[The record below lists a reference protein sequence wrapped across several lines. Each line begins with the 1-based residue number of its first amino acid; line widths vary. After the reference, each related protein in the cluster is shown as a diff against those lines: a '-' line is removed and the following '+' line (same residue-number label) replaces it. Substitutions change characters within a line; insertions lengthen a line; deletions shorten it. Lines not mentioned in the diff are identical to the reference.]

1 MVIILNMAPPYKNE
15 AEDLNMPLK
24 DRSLDKSQRVL
35 KLGGFF
41 VFESNR
47 GSKNWE
53 AGIYPSMN
61 NGRGH

>member
-1 MVIILNMAPPYKNE
+1 MVIILNMAPPHKNK

-35 KLGGFF
+35 TLVDF

-53 AGIYPSMN
+53 AGT
-61 NGRGH
+61 HL